1 MKISNH
7 RIRTM
12 QRTMHLVAAGYL
24 LFYLYGP
31 LGHEPIVANITRF
44 VVIPLLVITGM
55 VMWQLPKLSKSFR
68 RKAEATPAAKKAAV
82 RTATNHAR
90 IQDPNTTLNI

>member
-12 QRTMHLVAAGYL
+12 QRAMHLVAAAYL

-31 LGHEPIVANITRF
+31 LGQEPIVANITKF
-44 VVIPLLVITGM
+44 LVIPLLLITGM
-55 VMWQLPKLSKSFR
+55 VMWQLPKLSRAFR
-68 RKAEATPAAKKAAV
+68 KKAEATPAAKKAAV
-82 RTATNHAR
+82 RTATTHER